1 ALADAHAAVVRRG
14 RACHKLEK
22 RRLAGAVDAHHA
34 PALAAAHL
42 EVEAVVDAAAAVALV
57 HVGEA
62 RHVLAAARRRR
73 EVERDRLAAPWRL
86 DPLDLVELLDPA
98 LHLRGMR
105 GARLEPLDEPD
116 LLGEHRL
123 LALELRL
130 LLRLRERALL
140 LVELVIARIGGERAA

>member
-1 ALADAHAAVVRRG
+1 EAAGERAQRPLPGLREGILERLEHRALAVEQVHGVLGEVALLHALADAHAAVARRG

-105 GARLEPLDEPD
+105 GARLE
-116 LLGEHRL
+116 
-123 LALELRL
+123 
-130 LLRLRERALL
+130 
-140 LVELVIARIGGERAA
+140 